1 MTAQTES
8 FDVSMKCFLRLA
20 AWQNFML
27 ILEFAKVY
35 LELGQTSK
43 MELLAK
49 IVNRFK
55 NLYRA
60 NSF

>member
-8 FDVSMKCFLRLA
+8 FDVSMKRFLPLA

-27 ILEFAKVY
+27 ILEFPKVY

-43 MELLAK
+43 MELLEK